1 MATTTW
7 SASSNIELAS
17 VVSLDHL
24 LGQLDTLRNPNN
36 LFFAVRID
44 GQFSYV
50 HTRAVC
56 KAEPG
61 VGLVDAASGQAEF
74 DFHTIADPNGRKDVL
89 RDDSLEEHP
98 SA

>member
-56 KAEPG
+56 KAEPA
-61 VGLVDAASGQAEF
+61 VRSALHQAS
-74 DFHTIADPNGRKDVL
+74 
-89 RDDSLEEHP
+89 EELKKHLK
-98 SA
+98 

>member
-36 LFFAVRID
+36 LFFAVRIVYELKAVDKLPVHELSAVNDRGLQFKYSATVAD
-44 GQFSYV
+44 G
-50 HTRAVC
+50 R
-56 KAEPG
+56 
-61 VGLVDAASGQAEF
+61 
-74 DFHTIADPNGRKDVL
+74 GRKDCSYGL
-89 RDDSLEEHP
+89 
-98 SA
+98 